1 MLTPPKG
8 YLSLAAFLILVYV
21 IGLSGGIFTDTGPWY
36 LNLRKPSF
44 TPPNWVI
51 PAVWNILFFLI
62 AVSGWLMY
70 TRATYRKKFFMVY
83 GANLVLN
90 FFWSLLFF
98 GMRSPG
104 GAFVEL
110 VALWVT
116 IVFLIALAWG
126 RSRAAALLL
135 IPYLVWVSFAGVLNF
150 FIAFLV

>member
-1 MLTPPKG
+1 MTLPKG
-8 YLSLAAFLILVYV
+8 YLSLAVFLILVYA
-21 IGLSGGIFTDTGPWY
+21 IGLSGGIFTDTGPWFQ
-36 LNLRKPSF
+36 NLRKPSF

-51 PAVWNILFFLI
+51 PIVWNILYLLI

-70 TRATYRKKFFMVY
+70 TQTDRSKKFFIIY

-90 FFWSLLFF
+90 FLWSLIFF

-110 VALWVT
+110 VALWIT

-126 RSRAAALLL
+126 RSRAAACLL
-135 IPYLVWVSFAGVLNF
+135 IPYLVWVSFAGLLNF
-150 FIAFLV
+150 FIAFVA